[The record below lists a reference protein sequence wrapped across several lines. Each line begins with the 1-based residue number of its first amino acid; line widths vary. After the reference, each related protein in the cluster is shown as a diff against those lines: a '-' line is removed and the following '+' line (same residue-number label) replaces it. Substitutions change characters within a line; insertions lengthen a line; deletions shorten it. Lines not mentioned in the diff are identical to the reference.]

1 MEHTED
7 QIYGPFDDL
16 AFFREYNAGPM
27 NPGMGSD
34 YATSSSTEMS
44 PTLSSFGSDTPIV
57 QEFEAVCANNTI
69 IYRPQVDEMMNPTFL
84 QPLFD
89 SSVPSV
95 GLLHGY
101 LAPPSTYPSTI
112 WFPPPTYH
120 ETFQEA
126 PVFQSVFA
134 GLAPTATDLKA
145 DSPDVPLPAPPPTR
159 ISTPPVEPASIQTNP
174 ASDVTHLSNTAF
186 RDPSNEHLLQLLQTI
201 LIASWY
207 LNNQHEPRDS
217 SKRSVFFNFL
227 VHQSKGVY
235 ACLFEDCHAAFPRQD
250 RALGHVRKH
259 FNHRPFVCTGPCA
272 ATGCKERFWC
282 RSYLKTHLTR
292 QKVSCAVCKTRLYP
306 QNMTRHMKTC
316 GRSRR

>member
-7 QIYGPFDDL
+7 QIYGKRNGNSVARHMSEMFTGPFDDL

-44 PTLSSFGSDTPIV
+44 PTLCVCKSGDRLPALTRAAASFGSDTPIV

-186 RDPSNEHLLQLLQTI
+186 QDPSNEHLLQLLQTI

-227 VHQSKGVY
+227 IHQSKGVY
-235 ACLFEDCHAAFPRQD
+235 ACLFEDCHATFPRQD

-272 ATGCKERFWC
+272 ATGW
-282 RSYLKTHLTR
+282 
-292 QKVSCAVCKTRLYP
+292 
-306 QNMTRHMKTC
+306 
-316 GRSRR
+316 